1 MRFKTTCFI
10 GYYYKKENV
19 LDKTMLKWKIKK
31 ISDSLKD
38 EMARI
43 LDLILAMPKDS
54 CLANE
59 KQGSSAEI
67 LIIMK

>member
-1 MRFKTTCFI
+1 
-10 GYYYKKENV
+10 
-19 LDKTMLKWKIKK
+19 MLKWKIKK

-67 LIIMK
+67 LIVMK